1 MIAHDQCWQRTEM
14 PDNNGSVG
22 EEMEASIDPLSV
34 WGVVTEQ
41 QSTSRVGYAVGAAG
55 LLTHTV
61 TAAVFAVC
69 TLWIIKTFNCV
80 CLDFSFFI

>member
-1 MIAHDQCWQRTEM
+1 MWCDTFGHVLTGNASANRKLIPDKQHVFQQKSFGWIFPLMIAHDQCWQRTEM

-41 QSTSRVGYAVGAAG
+41 QSTSRVG
-55 LLTHTV
+55 
-61 TAAVFAVC
+61 
-69 TLWIIKTFNCV
+69 
-80 CLDFSFFI
+80 